1 MDEEHLTETLRIEQ
15 AKYDKLKEQVKL
27 AEPNLEKISHWV
39 RCHVK
44 LREVLVERL
53 AEGTQIHFTISTNSR
68 GINSCG
74 MGGGEHNLHV
84 FKW

>member
-1 MDEEHLTETLRIEQ
+1 MRVEQ

-53 AEGTQIHFTISTNSR
+53 TEGTQIHFTISTNPPFCLSNKTKK
-68 GINSCG
+68 ILAPFSVSAYWLC
-74 MGGGEHNLHV
+74 
-84 FKW
+84 